1 MQNAISL
8 SAVVEAL
15 EIASDDMSSYVNKKT
30 GEVVMLGHEEMGFA
44 EEDAD
49 GDMPDWQ
56 RELVAKAKEVLRSAD
71 WLALPDKFEI
81 HEWEIM
87 DRFGQSLAG
96 AAERREIGDAI
107 RGNGAFRMFKS
118 TIRRLGM
125 EDAWFAFKQRTLE
138 EMARDWLNQHGLP
151 IEEAP
156 PDKRVK

>member
-1 MQNAISL
+1 MAWPCG
-8 SAVVEAL
+8 VVLAKADE
-15 EIASDDMSSYVNKKT
+15 
-30 GEVVMLGHEEMGFA
+30 
-44 EEDAD
+44 AD

-56 RELVAKAKEVLRSAD
+56 RELVAKAKEVLRPAD

-151 IEEAP
+151 IDETP
-156 PDKRVK
+156 PDKRVKYIAFAATEAGPAAPSPLPAWDLPAGRA